1 MIYLHIILHPLP
13 RRQPLTMKVALL
25 LTGYMRKW
33 EDHYPSIY
41 ENIIQKYNP
50 DIFISSY
57 TYSELYKGS
66 EIVQVDYEKVIE
78 TYKPKDYIFRT
89 NETLP
94 EFLFKKNGIEQ
105 NGREWSYRIL
115 KQWYTIYL
123 GSFLFHPEEYDITIK
138 TRTDFSMRNLL
149 IKPDKNLVI
158 PAWKVHP
165 GPCEPENS
173 YVDYFA
179 YGKGSYMKKFLRL
192 YEKMQELHN
201 NDWGDVSIGELIIK
215 SYVDRYIGN
224 QNVTLDY
231 DIDWLLQN
239 DMWATE
245 IRELHKRCAPET
257 LIKVPATE
265 KDAYIL
271 NGNHGSLHP
280 DTEY

>member
-1 MIYLHIILHPLP
+1 MTCQAP
-13 RRQPLTMKVALL
+13 MKVALL

-33 EDHYPSIY
+33 EDHYASIY

-66 EIVQVDYEKVIE
+66 KIVQVNYKKVIE
-78 TYKPKDYIFRT
+78 TYKPKHYIFRN

-94 EFLFKKNGIEQ
+94 EFLFKQNGIEQ

-138 TRTDFSMRNLL
+138 TRTDFSMRNLK
-149 IKPDKNLVI
+149 INPDKNLVI

-165 GPCEPENS
+165 GPCEPEDS

-192 YEKMQELHN
+192 YEKMQELHD

-239 DMWATE
+239 DMWATDLRKLYE
-245 IRELHKRCAPET
+245 KYSPET
-257 LIKVPATE
+257 LVKVPTTE

-271 NGNHGSLHP
+271 DGNHDVLR
-280 DTEY
+280 